1 MNEGPGMLS
10 GLSGPLGASMFEHLT
25 PRLEPTAEDME
36 RQRQAALFN
45 KLVKVKCLNV
55 QTFDL
60 SIKKQA
66 KEYAQLLMDVFS
78 GLQTKTHV
86 ILFNERKFV
95 EQPKPRWIAHIEW
108 MEFKLDV
115 KANPTTGKAKEK

>member
-1 MNEGPGMLS
+1 MLS